1 MILFTVAPLMALY
14 VYWRAVRALG
24 RGPQRLFS
32 VAVLAL
38 GATFPIVVDTF
49 GGSLLA
55 PTLDGRLMIA
65 GEFFLLVLLESALLV
80 ALRDGLL
87 LISRVVG
94 QPILILRTPKAVVF
108 LLVLATFVSL
118 YAVSQALR
126 DPVVKR
132 VTLDFE
138 NLPDSFVG
146 IRIAQLSDLHQANI
160 FGPERL
166 KRIVHATNQL
176 NADIIVITGDLVD
189 GSVKSRGKELDA
201 LRNLVAPEGIYVVE
215 GNHEHYVDYD
225 GWMAFFPKLGLK
237 LLRNEHAVLRRGN
250 DALLLAGL
258 TDYGAKRFGR
268 AAPDLTRALKGA
280 PEGFTIVLSHQPREV
295 KKWTDSGVDLML
307 CGHTHGGQT
316 PLVSLLVK
324 ALNDGYV
331 RGLYTEKSA
340 DGKALSVYVH
350 PGTGLWTGFS
360 ARLASENE
368 IALIT
373 LTKKGK

>member
-1 MILFTVAPLMALY
+1 MMFFTVAPLMALY
-14 VYWRAVRALG
+14 VYWRAVRVLG
-24 RGPQRLFS
+24 RGVLRSLF

-38 GATFPIVVDTF
+38 GALFPILVATF
-49 GGSLLA
+49 GGSIPA
-55 PTLDGRLMIA
+55 PTVDGHLMIA
-65 GEFFLLVLLESALLV
+65 GEFFLLVLLESTILIILC
-80 ALRDGLL
+80 DGVL

-94 QPILILRTPKAVVF
+94 KRIAILRTAKRVIF
-108 LLVLATFVSL
+108 LFALATFVTL
-118 YAVSQALR
+118 FAVSQALR

-132 VTLDFE
+132 VTLDFD
-138 NLPDSFVG
+138 NLPDAFVG
-146 IRIAQLSDLHQANI
+146 MRIAQLSDLHQADV

-189 GSVKSRGKELDA
+189 GSVKSRGKELGA